1 MKKLIA
7 LALALILV
15 LGLAA
20 CASNNDAKADNTPTE
35 TTNTTDNT
43 AADAADASTE
53 AKDDSA
59 APVVHKIG
67 VSIPTLQEERWQ
79 NDFNFFTEEAD
90 KMDNVEIV
98 LQVADLDAEKQNTQ
112 IESMIAQGVEALIV
126 SPVDVATIG
135 ATLDSAAAAGIYI
148 CAYCRMPENC
158 QVDMM
163 TWFDPIVISETNA
176 KRAYELCQEGNWVML
191 SGDIANTPETD
202 EFFIGWH
209 SVTQEAEDAGKINV
223 VMEQYVTSWSSDNA
237 MVYAEAVLAQYNND
251 IQVFLCG
258 SDGIARGVM
267 QACEAAGIM
276 DKVIITGNDA
286 DYINLGYL
294 LEGKIVSDTAQNT
307 RKQVV
312 LALQSAVDLIEND
325 GTLPASYDEQ
335 ISGYYGNGKLDNI
348 PVVAVYAE
356 SITSREDIQTKLID
370 TGLRDASK
378 IPGWE

>member
-20 CASNNDAKADNTPTE
+20 CASNPDAKNDNTPAQ
-35 TTNTTDNT
+35 NTP
-43 AADAADASTE
+43 E
-53 AKDDSA
+53 AEAPAENGTSD

-79 NDFNFFTEEAD
+79 NNFNYFTEEAD
-90 KMDNVEIV
+90 KMDNVEII

-112 IESMIAQGVEALIV
+112 IESMIAQGVEAIIV
-126 SPVDVATIG
+126 CPVDVATIG
-135 ATLDSAAAAGIYI
+135 ATLDSAAAAGIYVS
-148 CAYCRMPENC
+148 AYCRMPENC
-158 QVDMM
+158 EVNMM
-163 TWFDPIVISETNA
+163 TWFDPIVVSATNA
-176 KRAYELCQEGNWVML
+176 KVAYDLCPEGNWVML
-191 SGDIANTPETD
+191 SGDIASSPETD
-202 EFFIGWH
+202 EFFTGWH

-237 MVYAEAVLAQYNND
+237 MVYAEAALAQYNND

-258 SDGIARGVM
+258 NDGISRGVM

-294 LEGKIVSDTAQNT
+294 LEGKIVSTTAQNT

-312 LALQSAVDLIEND
+312 LALESAVALIENN
-325 GTLPASYDEQ
+325 GVLPESYNDQ
-335 ISGYYGNGKLDNI
+335 ITGYYSNGKLDKI
-348 PVVAVYAE
+348 PALAVYAE
-356 SITSREDIQTKLID
+356 GITSREDIQTKLID